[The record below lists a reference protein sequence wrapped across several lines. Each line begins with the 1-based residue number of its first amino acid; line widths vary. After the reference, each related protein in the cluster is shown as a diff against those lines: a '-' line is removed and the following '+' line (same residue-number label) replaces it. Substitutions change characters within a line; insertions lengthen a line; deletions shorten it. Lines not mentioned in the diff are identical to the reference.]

1 VALPEPEGRTIMPS
15 GKSITLYWTKNGNTE
30 KVARRIHQTLQS
42 AGMDDSLLRLRQD
55 VEVEYRD
62 YNLVFLGAPVY
73 ENLPPKPVIE
83 FLRRHRKRGVEI
95 LPAAPEL
102 PGIGAVP
109 FCTYGGGHTGASEAA
124 PMLKYIGQFFEHEGI
139 RVIDEIAVVGAFPE
153 AEEAYN
159 RGGRLGDISERPS
172 DDDLRRVEGRVLG
185 LLRRMRLV
193 LPLGDLSL

>member
-1 VALPEPEGRTIMPS
+1 V
-15 GKSITLYWTKNGNTE
+15 KSITLYWTKNGNTE

-124 PMLKYIGQFFEHEGI
+124 PMLKYIGQFFEQ
-139 RVIDEIAVVGAFPE
+139 
-153 AEEAYN
+153 EAYN